1 MWITY
6 IIGILLN
13 VFLALILRKT
23 KHYDSGIQPFKLLGI
38 VWIVW
43 GLLTLIPILNFILG
57 IICTVEAIIAFC
69 NDNIWF
75 DESEEKHW
83 LFRKH

>member
-1 MWITY
+1 MWISY

-38 VWIVW
+38 VWIIW
-43 GLLTLIPILNFILG
+43 GIIALIPILNFIVG
-57 IICTVEAIIAFC
+57 IFFMVFVIFAFC
-69 NDNIWF
+69 SNSIWF
-75 DESEEKHW
+75 DEIEEKHW

>member
-1 MWITY
+1 MWTTY

-38 VWIVW
+38 VWIIW
-43 GLLTLIPILNFILG
+43 GILTLIPILNIIVGIVFI
-57 IICTVEAIIAFC
+57 IISIFVFC
-69 NDNIWF
+69 NGDIWF
-75 DESEEKHW
+75 DDQEKHW

>member
-1 MWITY
+1 MWTTY

-23 KHYDSGIQPFKLLGI
+23 KHYDSGIKPFKLLGI
-38 VWIVW
+38 VWIIW
-43 GLLTLIPILNFILG
+43 GIVALTPMVNIIVG
-57 IICTVEAIIAFC
+57 IIVVIATIIAFC
-69 NDNIWF
+69 SENIWF
-75 DESEEKHW
+75 DDTKEKHW